1 MEDTTKRAESK
12 TVLLK
17 ESRLR
22 LLRLHKLL
30 VDIERDSYEKRN
42 GKITGGQFL
51 NLLLTEQDFQWL
63 RKFSILI
70 VDIDEMFDLDDGFD
84 EVMIERHLSEMRKIV
99 EFKTPDAE
107 FNDKYRSFLEHRS
120 DAADKNSEIK
130 MLLSDV

>member
-1 MEDTTKRAESK
+1 MEETTKRAESK

-30 VDIERDSYEKRN
+30 VDIERESYEKTN

-70 VDIDEMFDLDDGFD
+70 VDIDEMFDFDDGFD
-84 EVMIERHLSEMRKIV
+84 EEMIERHLSEMRKIV
-99 EFKTPDAE
+99 ELKTPDE
-107 FNDKYRSFLEHRS
+107 DFNDK
-120 DAADKNSEIK
+120 
-130 MLLSDV
+130 